1 MKYIVDLDALKDC
14 LDFLEDHK
22 VNGQPVAYTQN
33 VKLLIDRFPK
43 EKYEGWKEGKDYTK
57 LSSVYRDIIADD
69 RQLK

>member
-22 VNGQPVAYTQN
+22 VNGQPVACIQN

-43 EKYEGWKEGKDYTK
+43 EKYEGWKEGKDYIK
-57 LSSVYRDIIADD
+57 PGPVYRDIITND
-69 RQLK
+69 RELK